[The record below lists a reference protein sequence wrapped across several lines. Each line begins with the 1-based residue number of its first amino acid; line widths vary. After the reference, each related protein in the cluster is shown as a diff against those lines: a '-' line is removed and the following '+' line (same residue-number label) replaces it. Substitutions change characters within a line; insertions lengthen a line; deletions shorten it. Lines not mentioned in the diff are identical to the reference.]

1 MCEIRPYCI
10 LGYTLLRHTT
20 LNFPLSRSRKG
31 NSYHILSHHISLIL
45 FSKREFLSQVVRDST
60 QLREVC
66 IMKKLLALLTIVIL
80 ISFSGS
86 AIAAMKI
93 KLGVVTKPGSAQ
105 NIAAEKFKELIEE
118 RSNGDIKVQIFHSA
132 SLGNETEILQQVQM
146 NAVQMAI
153 VTGGPF
159 DTFDPMARVINYPF
173 LFKDYAQ
180 VDNILDG
187 PLGAELLKSL
197 EGSGFKGLCFSENGF
212 RNLTNNRLPVKSPED
227 IKGLKIRT
235 MASAIHKTI
244 WQNLGANPTPMPWPI
259 YTELEQGVIDGQ
271 ENPLW
276 VMEVY
281 KFYEIQKYMTLTR
294 HVYSYHIDV
303 ASLQWWKTLDA
314 KTQKMI
320 QNAMYEAAVFQR
332 KDNRSKNAGR
342 LKFLKEKGMQ
352 VEENP
357 DIGAFRAKVSGL
369 KDMDIYKNPKVQAL
383 LVKIL
388 DATK

>member
-1 MCEIRPYCI
+1 MKKISA
-10 LGYTLLRHTT
+10 LLIVV
-20 LNFPLSRSRKG
+20 S
-31 NSYHILSHHISLIL
+31 IL
-45 FSKREFLSQVVRDST
+45 FFAVNA
-60 QLREVC
+60 
-66 IMKKLLALLTIVIL
+66 MAVINV
-80 ISFSGS
+80 
-86 AIAAMKI
+86 

-105 NIAAEKFKELIEE
+105 NIAAEKFKELIEK
-118 RSNGDIKVQIFHSA
+118 RSNGSIKIQIFHSA

-146 NAVQMAI
+146 NSIQMAI

-173 LFKDYAQ
+173 LFKSYEQ
-180 VDNILDG
+180 VDQILDG

-212 RNLTNNRLPVKSPED
+212 RNLTNNKRPVKDPEAL
-227 IKGLKIRT
+227 KGLKIRV
-235 MASAIHKTI
+235 MASAIHKAI
-244 WQNLGANPTPMPWPI
+244 WQALGANPTPMPWPI

-303 ASLQWWKTLDA
+303 ASLKWWNTLDA
-314 KTQKMI
+314 DTQTMI
-320 QNAMYEAAVFQR
+320 QKAMYEAAVYQR
-332 KDNRSKNAGR
+332 QDNRSKNAAR

-357 DIGAFRAKVSGL
+357 DIAAFRAKVADIQKMDL
-369 KDMDIYKNPKVQAL
+369 YKDPKVQAL

-388 DATK
+388 EATK